1 MKIFFKYI
9 FIFTS
14 FTLTSQQESYY
25 TFYQYNM
32 NVINPAF
39 AGTEQGDVITIL
51 DRNQWVGLEGAP
63 RTLALSYSRP
73 MKDNVGLGI
82 SIVSDKVFIEK
93 QTFAY
98 IDFSY
103 KLQVEEKTMLYLGLK
118 AGGNFYNADPTG
130 LITYSNNSDPSQVS
144 LSSFNPNI
152 GIGAYAKRDNHWFSF
167 SIPRLFNTNR
177 KDDLAVTP
185 KDRVHTY
192 LGGGSEFAID
202 EDFSVKP
209 SLMLRKVKGLPLSAD
224 ITSFV
229 SYQNKYDLGLS
240 FRTKAAFSVM
250 IFLTEIYQGF
260 DLGYAYESPTVDRF
274 SEISK
279 KTHEIILRVRLGGRA
294 GSKSGPDD
302 DNDGT
307 VDTEDAFPLDPT
319 EDTDTDSDG
328 IGNNTDTDDDLDDA
342 FPLDSTED
350 TDTDSDGIGN
360 NTDTYDDGVLM
371 PEGSYYYRLDLDG
384 NGNIDFEGWVYL
396 NK

>member
-1 MKIFFKYI
+1 MILSCF
-9 FIFTS
+9 S
-14 FTLTSQQESYY
+14 LASQQESYY

-73 MKDNVGLGI
+73 MGNNVGLGI

-103 KLQVEEKTMLYLGLK
+103 KLQVEEKTTLYLGLK
-118 AGGNFYNADPTG
+118 AGGNFYNADPIG
-130 LITYSNNSDPSQVS
+130 LTTYSSLPDPSQIS
-144 LSSFNPNI
+144 ISSFNPNI
-152 GIGAYAKRDNHWFSF
+152 GIGAYAKRDNYWLSF
-167 SIPRLFNTNR
+167 SIPRLFNTDR
-177 KDDLAVTP
+177 KDDLAVTA

-192 LGGGSEFAID
+192 LGGGSEFAIN

-240 FRTKAAFSVM
+240 IRTKAAFSVM
-250 IFLTEIYQGF
+250 LFLTEIYQGF
-260 DLGYAYESPTVDRF
+260 DIGYAYESPTASRL
-274 SEISK
+274 SEIGK
-279 KTHEIILRVRLGGRA
+279 KTHEIILRARLGSRK
-294 GSKSGPDD
+294 GSKSGP
-302 DNDGT
+302 
-307 VDTEDAFPLDPT
+307 ESA
-319 EDTDTDSDG
+319 EQ
-328 IGNNTDTDDDLDDA
+328 
-342 FPLDSTED
+342 
-350 TDTDSDGIGN
+350 
-360 NTDTYDDGVLM
+360 
-371 PEGSYYYRLDLDG
+371 
-384 NGNIDFEGWVYL
+384 
-396 NK
+396 